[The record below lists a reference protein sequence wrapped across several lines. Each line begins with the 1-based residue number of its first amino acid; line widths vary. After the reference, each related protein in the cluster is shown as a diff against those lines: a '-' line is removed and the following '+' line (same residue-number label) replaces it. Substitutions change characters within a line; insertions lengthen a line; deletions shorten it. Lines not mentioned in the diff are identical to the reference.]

1 MRAVFP
7 ASFDPFTNGHLD
19 VAARASRLFA
29 SLVIAVYDRPAGKSP
44 LFDAAARVDMVREA
58 TRDLHN
64 VEVTTYGVLTV
75 DYAREIGAGVI
86 VRGLRSAGDVHAE
99 LPMVLANH
107 EMAPEVDVMFL
118 MARKEWSFVSSS
130 LMKEIASLGGD
141 VSPFVPAAV
150 AAALAAKRGGQA
162 R

>member
-19 VAARASRLFA
+19 VAGRASRLFA

-44 LFDAAARVDMVREA
+44 LFDAAERVALVKEAVRNL
-58 TRDLHN
+58 RN

-75 DYAREIGAGVI
+75 EYARAIGAGVI
-86 VRGLRSAGDVHAE
+86 VRGLRSADDVNAE

-118 MARKEWSFVSSS
+118 MSRKEWSFVSSS

-141 VSPFVPAAV
+141 VSPFVPPAV
-150 AAALAAKRGGQA
+150 AAALKAKMGGSP